1 MNTEY
6 KRENHKSYLVIKS
19 HEEEEENYDLKM
31 LGSNPIEG
39 LLPISLHVF
48 NGEEELYYDISTK
61 QPLSIL
67 YEKREMGKEDLEKL
81 FIGMKNAVNNLEE
94 YLLDVEGFIPEPDYI
109 YIGGGDEQ
117 LYLLYYPNEKADF
130 QQKIYEFAEYILAR
144 VCNED
149 EKAVVYAYSFYRY
162 IKEENGDLQEA
173 LARLELDEKNRI
185 EPEEDTAIVKE
196 QWENGNFIGKD
207 GEIGLYIDEET
218 VNSAD
223 RSKEQEGQ
231 NCYKGFFGIVF
242 FIVSG
247 LGGMGILIYSAW
259 KYNLTWQS
267 LFSQIESVAGAGVC
281 IMSIAGMILFK
292 GMEYI
297 RTRKRM
303 KTAEEQEDL
312 FQENLFQEKISD
324 SFCEELCE
332 PLFEKRDEDGLKENV
347 GTEGKK
353 DFETVLLEEN
363 CYREQRVLRGRV
375 RGRKKEIDL
384 STFPF
389 IIGKNRE
396 QADYVLED
404 NSISRIHARFTLR
417 DDVVYLTDLNST
429 NGTLKN
435 GIRLE
440 PNELTMLEADDEIT
454 FGRLTFT
461 YH

>member
-6 KRENHKSYLVIKS
+6 KRENHKSYLVVKNQ
-19 HEEEEENYDLKM
+19 EEDKENYDLKM
-31 LGSNPIEG
+31 LCSNYIKG
-39 LLPISLHVF
+39 LLPISFHVF

-94 YLLDVEGFIPEPDYI
+94 YLLDVEGFLPEPNHI
-109 YIGGGDEQ
+109 YSGGGGEQ
-117 LYLLYYPNEKADF
+117 LYLLYYPYEKADF
-130 QQKIYEFAEYILAR
+130 QKKIYEFAEYILTR

-173 LARLELDEKNRI
+173 LVRLELDEKNRT
-185 EPEEDTAIVKE
+185 EPEKDTAIIKE
-196 QWENGNFIGKD
+196 QWENRNFIGED
-207 GEIGLYIDEET
+207 GDMGLYIEDET
-218 VNSAD
+218 VCPVD
-223 RSKEQEGQ
+223 EPKEQEGQ
-231 NCYKGFFGIVF
+231 SCYKGFIGIVF

-247 LGGMGILIYSAW
+247 LLGMGIIIYSTW

-267 LFSQIESVAGAGVC
+267 LFSQTEAVAGAGVC

-292 GMEYI
+292 GMEYF
-297 RTRKRM
+297 RNRKRT
-303 KTAEEQEDL
+303 KV
-312 FQENLFQEKISD
+312 FEKQ
-324 SFCEELCE
+324 EELIQEEITDSYCEDVCE
-332 PLFEKRDEDGLKENV
+332 PVFGKPDADRAKKDAEKGMEKER
-347 GTEGKK
+347 EK
-353 DFETVLLEEN
+353 DFETVLLQEN
-363 CYREQRVLRGRV
+363 CYHEQRVLRGRV
-375 RGRKKEIDL
+375 KGRKKEIDL

-396 QADYVLED
+396 QVDYVLED

>member
-6 KRENHKSYLVIKS
+6 KRENHKSYLVIKNQK
-19 HEEEEENYDLKM
+19 ENGENYDLKM

-81 FIGMKNAVNNLEE
+81 FIGMKNAVNKLEE

-109 YIGGGDEQ
+109 YTGGGDEQ
-117 LYLLYYPNEKADF
+117 LYLLYYPYEKADF

-144 VCNED
+144 VCNDD
-149 EKAVVYAYSFYRY
+149 EKAVVYAYGFYRY

-173 LARLELDEKNRI
+173 LARLELDEKNRM
-185 EPEEDTAIVKE
+185 EPDEDAATVKE
-196 QWENGNFIGKD
+196 RWENEDFIGEN

-218 VNSAD
+218 INSAD
-223 RSKEQEGQ
+223 ESKEQEGQ
-231 NCYKGFFGIVF
+231 NCYKGFFGSVF

-247 LGGMGILIYSAW
+247 LGGLGILIYSVW
-259 KYNLTWQS
+259 KYNLTWQD
-267 LFSQIESVAGAGVC
+267 LFSQMESVAGAGVC

-292 GMEYI
+292 GTEYI
-297 RTRKRM
+297 RNRK
-303 KTAEEQEDL
+303 KVKASEEQE
-312 FQENLFQEKISD
+312 NLLQEKVSD
-324 SFCEELCE
+324 SFCEDFCE
-332 PLFEKRDEDGLKENV
+332 PVFEKTDGDRLKEDAET
-347 GTEGKK
+347 GREK
-353 DFETVLLEEN
+353 DYETVLLQEN

-375 RGRKKEIDL
+375 KGRKKEIDL

-435 GIRLE
+435 GVRLE
-440 PNELTMLEADDEIT
+440 PNELTMLEVDDEIT

>member
-19 HEEEEENYDLKM
+19 QKEDEENYDLKM
-31 LGSNPIEG
+31 LSSNPIEG
-39 LLPISLHVF
+39 LLPISLHAF

-81 FIGMKNAVNNLEE
+81 FTGMKNAVNNLEE
-94 YLLDVEGFIPEPDYI
+94 YLLDAEGFIPEPDYI
-109 YIGGGDEQ
+109 YIGGGDER
-117 LYLLYYPNEKADF
+117 LYLLYYPYEKEDF
-130 QQKIYEFAEYILAR
+130 QQKVYEFAEYILTR

-149 EKAVVYAYSFYRY
+149 EKAVVYAYGFYRY

-173 LARLELDEKNRI
+173 LARLELDEKSRI
-185 EPEEDTAIVKE
+185 EPGEDAAVEKE
-196 QWENGNFIGKD
+196 RWENRDFSEEA
-207 GEIGLYIDEET
+207 GETGLYLDEEEI
-218 VNSAD
+218 NPAD
-223 RSKEQEGQ
+223 VSKGQEGQ
-231 NCYKGFFGIVF
+231 ECYKGFIGIVF

-247 LGGMGILIYSAW
+247 LSGLGILIYSTW
-259 KYNLTWQS
+259 KYDLTGPS
-267 LFSQIESVAGAGVC
+267 LFSQMESVAGAGVC
-281 IMSIAGMILFK
+281 IMSLAGMVLFK
-292 GMEYI
+292 GIEYI
-297 RTRKRM
+297 RSRKRM
-303 KTAEEQEDL
+303 KVAEKQEVL
-312 FQENLFQEKISD
+312 VQEKSSD
-324 SFCEELCE
+324 GFFEDFCE
-332 PLFEKRDEDGLKENV
+332 PVFEKTDEGRLKEDV
-347 GTEGKK
+347 ETEREK
-353 DFETVLLEEN
+353 DFETVLLQEN

-375 RGRKKEIDL
+375 KGRKKEIDL

-389 IIGKNRE
+389 IVGKNRE

-404 NSISRIHARFTLR
+404 NSVSRIHARFTLR